1 MSDDRVGRKLG
12 PYTLEEVIGRG
23 GMGVVYRARQPSTS
37 RDVAVKVIGAAYA
50 RQVAFL
56 RRFEQEAQAGAHLQH
71 PHILPMLDAGV
82 ASGQPY
88 LVTAYLPGGTL
99 AARIAAH
106 EGGLPLDEV
115 VRLSTQL
122 AAALDYAHAAGI
134 IHCDVK
140 PGNVLLDAQGNAY
153 LADFGIARLVDS
165 AGLADLPAPG
175 TYPYTAP
182 EIRQGQPATPAS
194 DVYAL
199 GMLVYEMLAGE
210 PAVDGR
216 SCSPPDVT
224 RRRSDLPRGVG
235 VAVGQALHADPA
247 ARPPQAGSLAQAL
260 ARAGGVPPTRS
271 EAPRAPAADAPPRE
285 PRDQPTNPGAFAR
298 PSPPAPAP
306 AITERLTRVHQPGV
320 PPEEPP
326 RRLMWLVWGGLAI
339 SILLLVAVI
348 LLSLGGRLVF

>member
-1 MSDDRVGRKLG
+1 MGRKLG

-50 RQVAFL
+50 RQAAFL
-56 RRFEQEAQAGAHLQH
+56 RRFEQEAQAGARLQH
-71 PHILPMLDAGV
+71 PHILPVLDAGV
-82 ASGQPY
+82 AGGQPY

-99 AARIAAH
+99 AARIAARP
-106 EGGLPLDEV
+106 GGLPLDEA
-115 VRLSTQL
+115 VRLSAQL
-122 AAALDYAHAAGI
+122 AAALDYAHAAGV

-153 LADFGIARLVDS
+153 LADFGIARLVN
-165 AGLADLPAPG
+165 AANLAELPAPG

-182 EIRQGQPATPAS
+182 EVQQGQPATPAS

-199 GMLVYEMLAGE
+199 GMLVYEMLVGE
-210 PAVDGR
+210 PVAERKAGR
-216 SCSPPDVT
+216 PPDVT
-224 RRRSDLPRGVG
+224 RRRPDVPRGIE

-260 ARAGGVPPTRS
+260 ARAGGLPPLRIET
-271 EAPRAPAADAPPRE
+271 PRPPVLDAPPRDA
-285 PRDQPTNPGAFAR
+285 RDQPTNPGAAA
-298 PSPPAPAP
+298 PAAASPPAPAP
-306 AITERLTRVHQPGV
+306 ALIERLTKVHQPGV
-320 PPEEPP
+320 PREEPP

-339 SILLLVAVI
+339 SFLLLVAVVV
-348 LLSLGGRLVF
+348 LSLGGRLVF